1 MVTNQASFVKPDQ
14 YFYIQGLREIAFVTA
29 NKGMGYSAAV
39 IISKIWSLKAD
50 NIQKWLFKLHLS
62 GSCTTKQLFR
72 KKKKHKEV
80 KLFAGCFNKQKKQHH
95 KIK

>member
-29 NKGMGYSAAV
+29 NKGMGHSDAV
-39 IISKIWSLKAD
+39 KISKTWSLKAD

-72 KKKKHKEV
+72 KKKT
-80 KLFAGCFNKQKKQHH
+80 QRS
-95 KIK
+95 